1 MVSKFMI
8 VLVAVL
14 IVVIAIAGIAI
25 YYYNAYHKLTFQL
38 SSVSLGTVTISSI
51 QTNFFISIHNPNAL
65 PIYIPN
71 GNFQVYINNQDLG
84 KGKFDSLT
92 IAGNSQSEIK
102 VPVTFSA
109 SNIPSVISGLIT
121 GGGTVNI
128 TVQGTANLG
137 LFSVPFSS
145 TLYNPQLK

>member
-1 MVSKFMI
+1 MVSKLMI

-14 IVVIAIAGIAI
+14 IVVIVIAGIAV

-51 QTNFFISIHNPNAL
+51 QTNFLITIHNPNAL

-71 GNFQVYINNQDLG
+71 GDFQVYINNQDLG
-84 KGKFDSLT
+84 KGTFNSLT
-92 IAGNSQSEIK
+92 VAGNSQSEIK

-109 SNIPSVISGLIT
+109 SNVPGVIYGLISG
-121 GGGTVNI
+121 GGAVNVTVK
-128 TVQGTANLG
+128 GSANLG

-145 TLYNPQLK
+145 TLYNAHF